1 MPLVPGPFDDT
12 LASEDHHGSGV
23 LRSIL
28 SLRRS
33 SGKHFGS
40 PNRKK
45 MVTTST
51 NRGNSNHNSS
61 SKKKKKKKRRDCLG
75 RIMPCQEDAP
85 TVDEFDGDGSTTE
98 HHHPCCDPLQ
108 LQFHSLQQDTVS
120 LLEPGGMIDPTY
132 VDIFYDSKDR
142 YAVEA
147 GMNEDLIPI
156 GLEPDD
162 HVMLESFELLFRQD
176 AGGHNV
182 IGSDYHAV
190 PLECEEGSLSASCSS
205 LSASERPCRAV
216 VVSHRPETAT
226 PALQQQRQ
234 DEQTKEGAVPLR
246 FLRAC
251 NGDEEEGRRRYQET
265 LQWRKDNNT
274 DQVLFEAWPSFEL
287 VKQHYPHFFH
297 GTGRNGQPVFFEQP
311 PKTDLKALRAGG
323 VDLPKLLDH
332 YAMIAEF
339 QWQVV
344 ERDDFQRSIY
354 IIDLAGIRMS
364 DFVGEC
370 VDFVRTA
377 SAFTAAHY
385 PERAGHVYV
394 VNVPGWFRMI
404 WNVIRPMVDEVT
416 LEKIHIL
423 RGKEEIFEALLE
435 QIPVE
440 NIPREYGGQ
449 SSYKLGEAPEEV
461 LLRDWMRH
469 NNDMAQNNKVCR
481 HIQAGECCRFCDF
494 TLARNY

>member
-1 MPLVPGPFDDT
+1 M
-12 LASEDHHGSGV
+12 
-23 LRSIL
+23 L
-28 SLRRS
+28 SLHRA

-45 MVTTST
+45 MVTTSSSI
-51 NRGNSNHNSS
+51 NNSS
-61 SKKKKKKKRRDCLG
+61 KKKKKKKKRRDCLG

-85 TVDEFDGDGSTTE
+85 TVDEFDGDGSSTE
-98 HHHPCCDPLQ
+98 HHHCRDPLQ
-108 LQFHSLQQDTVS
+108 MQFHSLQQDTVS
-120 LLEPGGMIDPTY
+120 LLDAGTIMMDPTY
-132 VDIFYDSKDR
+132 VDIFYDAKDR

-147 GMNEDLIPI
+147 DIDEDLIPI

-162 HVMLESFELLFRQD
+162 HVMLESFELLFRPD
-176 AGGHNV
+176 AGGHNAL
-182 IGSDYHAV
+182 ISSSDYHTV

-205 LSASERPCRAV
+205 LSASERPCKDV
-216 VVSHRPETAT
+216 VVSRRPEALT
-226 PALQQQRQ
+226 PAHQPQHHQEART
-234 DEQTKEGAVPLR
+234 DENSVPLR

-251 NGDEEEGRRRYQET
+251 KGDEEEGRRRYQET
-265 LQWRKDNNT
+265 LQWRRDNNT

-297 GTGRNGQPVFFEQP
+297 GTGRRGQPVFYEQP
-311 PKTDLKALRAGG
+311 PRTDLKALRAGG
-323 VDLPKLLDH
+323 VDLAKLLNH

-370 VDFVRTA
+370 VDFVRAA

-440 NIPREYGGQ
+440 NIPQEYGGQ
-449 SSYKLGEAPEEV
+449 SPYKLGASPEEV

-469 NNDMAQNNKVCR
+469 NNDMAQNKKVCR
-481 HIQAGECCRFCDF
+481 RIQAGECCRFCDF